1 MFLIFDT
8 ETTGLPLD
16 KNAPLTNFDNWPRVV
31 QIAWQI
37 HDEKGK
43 FVKAENHIIKPDGF
57 IIPINASMVH
67 GISTEHALNVGEN
80 LNDVLDIFF
89 NVLKEVKYIVGHNVS
104 FDLNVTAC
112 EFLRIKGINPF
123 RGMNIIDTCTEKTA
137 DFCKLSGGPGRKF
150 KKPKLAEIHQLLFNE
165 GFDMAHNASA
175 DVEATARVF
184 LELVRINVINEEI
197 KEGEEFFKNFKEANP
212 EMIKP
217 AGIKVVSNIE
227 ENKFNNSV
235 TLRPCDLATI
245 HILQIT
251 SRICTYTLISLSST
265 VCRKCL
271 TLSRNVLV
279 AECILW
285 HSPTTE
291 ICSASKSSPMPQIN
305 ITERLKIR

>member
-43 FVKAENHIIKPDGF
+43 FVKAENHIIKPEGF

-67 GISTEHALNVGEN
+67 GISTERALNVGEN
-80 LNDVLDIFF
+80 LNDVLDIFL
-89 NVLKEVKYIVGHNVS
+89 NALKEVKYVVGHNVA

-112 EFLRIKGINPF
+112 EYLRVKNINPF

-137 DFCKLSGGPGRKF
+137 EFCKLPGGLGRKF
-150 KKPKLAEIHQLLFNE
+150 KRPKLSEIHHLLFNE

-184 LELVRINVINEEI
+184 LELVRINVINDEEI
-197 KEGEEFFKNFKEANP
+197 KEGEEFFKIFKEANP
-212 EMIKP
+212 DVMQP
-217 AGIKVVSNIE
+217 AGIKVVSNKE
-227 ENKFNNSV
+227 EEIVAVKEDPEVKVKNDVYVPN
-235 TLRPCDLATI
+235 PW
-245 HILQIT
+245 
-251 SRICTYTLISLSST
+251 LSP
-265 VCRKCL
+265 
-271 TLSRNVLV
+271 
-279 AECILW
+279 I
-285 HSPTTE
+285 TE
-291 ICSASKSSPMPQIN
+291 ICSVSRNLPMPLIN
-305 ITERLKIR
+305 ITVRLKIR